1 MKYSLGISNFLEEI
15 SSLSHCVIF
24 LYFFALI
31 ANSLP
36 PQVQAPLS
44 MEFSREEYWSRLP
57 FPPPGH
63 LPNPGTEPVSPA
75 PSALAGEFFT
85 AESLERP
92 RSKCT
97 YSEMGFVN

>member
-1 MKYSLGISNFLEEI
+1 MKCSLGIANFLEDI
-15 SSLSHCVIF
+15 SSLSQSVVF

-57 FPPPGH
+57 FPPPGD
-63 LPNPGTEPVSPA
+63 LPDPGIELSSPT
-75 PSALAGEFFT
+75 LIGEFFFFFLT
-85 AESLERP
+85 
-92 RSKCT
+92 T
-97 YSEMGFVN
+97 

>member
-1 MKYSLGISNFLEEI
+1 MKCSLGISNFLEDI
-15 SSLSHCVIF
+15 SSLSQSVVF

-57 FPPPGH
+57 FPPPGD
-63 LPNPGTEPVSPA
+63 LPDPGIELSSPT
-75 PSALAGEFFT
+75 LIGEFF
-85 AESLERP
+85 
-92 RSKCT
+92 
-97 YSEMGFVN
+97 FVFFFTT